1 MDGYVL
7 SSLNP
12 VRSFSTDLSSAGPLC
27 VLFHGASVGNLIGF
41 FFCFFLLF
49 RLSEMLAINQRF
61 FFLFVYVLYFALGR
75 YFTIY
80 DTEDRQ
86 GLLEAY
92 HDQVCHFM

>member
-41 FFCFFLLF
+41 FFCFFC
-49 RLSEMLAINQRF
+49 
-61 FFLFVYVLYFALGR
+61 FLDYLK
-75 YFTIY
+75 
-80 DTEDRQ
+80 
-86 GLLEAY
+86 
-92 HDQVCHFM
+92 C

>member
-41 FFCFFLLF
+41 FFLFFLLF

-61 FFLFVYVLYFALGR
+61 FFFVCVCFILCTWQVF
-75 YFTIY
+75 Y
-80 DTEDRQ
+80 D
-86 GLLEAY
+86 L
-92 HDQVCHFM
+92 